1 MHPAKRSKLSYKVCP
16 HCQKELN
23 IRTYKDHKRL
33 YFNEETKS
41 WFQTPVGNSDSEISP
56 PPSPDAEV
64 LPGPSPISV
73 LEEPVDDVVLPPDTQ
88 SAHNYRIS
96 PGLSVP
102 QLSHLDVYMYLT
114 LESEFWVEDAEE
126 LTADIHPVSPPSL
139 PPEDDSDSDNEEC
152 EAVGCAFYQLI
163 SNSSFNV

>member
-33 YFNEETKS
+33 YFNEEIKS
-41 WFQTPVGNSDSEISP
+41 WFQTPVGNRDSEISP

-88 SAHNYRIS
+88 STHNYGIS

-102 QLSHLDVYMYLT
+102 QLSHLNVYMYLT
-114 LESEFWVEDAEE
+114 LESEFSVEDAEE

-152 EAVGCAFYQLI
+152 EAVGCALYQLI